1 VDHVR
6 LEGERRLAAVRHGF
20 GVAAKDLTAL
30 HADARDVRA
39 AKQRAARE
47 SLVPFDPTSRG
58 L

>member
-1 VDHVR
+1 MR